1 MAELR
6 PILAIEYGGGL
17 PLPIQ
22 VTGNMPIRR
31 FQVVDEKQV
40 NKIVREMPPAAT
52 VIIDT
57 NAFHGHGALTARK
70 YAQAIREAH
79 KEQPLILFL
88 RYGVPSDDI
97 IENDRLAGATDVLYH
112 SAVTEASDIRRMN
125 HFIREGVLPPPPEKK
140 KLAGNTA
147 GIINELNRR
156 ANHESEPTGSDT
168 DIHSPGSRK
177 KPSPPGKLSVKHI
190 ASTPSAAPASRDQEM
205 ETILAELQEIAKQN
219 TEITA
224 RLEDVQKRIRD
235 ILARKNE
242 SANATSAVGIEDT
255 PAPIAPAKEAGS
267 IAVLTKHGWESTLE
281 IFGRNIV
288 LLYAAAQV
296 FSHLINTG
304 KTMGVKEISA
314 LYTITEQ
321 GAYARITKLL
331 AELEKCRPGLSSCLT
346 PVRDGKST
354 RYRFDEVAFRKILG
368 IK

>member
-6 PILAIEYGGGL
+6 PVFTITYGSGL

-22 VTGNMPIRR
+22 VTGIVPRS
-31 FQVVDEKQV
+31 FQVGDQSQIRKV
-40 NKIVREMPPAAT
+40 IREIMPPNAI

-57 NAFHGHGALTARK
+57 EAFQGHSINARDYTK
-70 YAQAIREAH
+70 AIRATH
-79 KEQPLILFL
+79 GGRPLILFL
-88 RYGVPSDDI
+88 RYGTPSDNT
-97 IENDRLAGATDVLYH
+97 IEGDQSAGATEVLYH
-112 SAVTEASDIRRMN
+112 SAVTETSDTKRMN
-125 HFIREGVLPPPPEKK
+125 HFIQEGVLPPPLEKK
-140 KLAGNTA
+140 RSLGNSAGA
-147 GIINELNRR
+147 INALNRR
-156 ANHESEPTGSDT
+156 ANHESEPMGDDTG
-168 DIHSPGSRK
+168 IHSHGSHE
-177 KPSPPGKLSVKHI
+177 KPVSPEKLPAKHVVSMPSV
-190 ASTPSAAPASRDQEM
+190 APASRDQEM

-267 IAVLTKHGWESTLE
+267 IAVLTKHGWGGTLE

-314 LYTITEQ
+314 LYMITEQ

-354 RYRFDEVAFRKILG
+354 RYRFDEVAFRKVLG